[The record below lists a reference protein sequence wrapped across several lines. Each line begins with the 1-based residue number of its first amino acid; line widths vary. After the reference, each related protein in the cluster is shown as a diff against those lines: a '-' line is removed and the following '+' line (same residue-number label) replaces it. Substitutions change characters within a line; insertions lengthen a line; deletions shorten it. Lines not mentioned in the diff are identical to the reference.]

1 MLCRL
6 LVDSNWLAS
15 SKGALM
21 SWSLTVLQHNLVKS
35 LRAVEL
41 QRFNFYEALTRTLE
55 FMVAACGNMCN

>member
-15 SKGALM
+15 PKGGLM

-35 LRAVEL
+35 LRAVES
-41 QRFNFYEALTRTLE
+41 QSFNFYEALTLALE